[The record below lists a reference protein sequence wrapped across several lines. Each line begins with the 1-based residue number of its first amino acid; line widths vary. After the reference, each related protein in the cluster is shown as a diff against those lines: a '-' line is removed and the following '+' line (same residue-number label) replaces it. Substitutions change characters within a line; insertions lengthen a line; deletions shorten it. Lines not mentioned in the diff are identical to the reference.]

1 MSWVEKSF
9 RQEQEQRSPTGQEV
23 QASVDQLATIPRWK
37 PTWERICDAIRNNL
51 SQFNEVQG
59 AQFQP
64 SWGDLRIQV
73 IPKQEPFDT
82 VILEIDEQTGIMA
95 LTCPINHP
103 GTPRRGTFK
112 ISAGLITMKGDFVG
126 EPSPPDHD
134 MTPDEFSESI
144 LKPLLFPGLT

>member
-9 RQEQEQRSPTGQEV
+9 RQEQEQRGPAEQEAR
-23 QASVDQLATIPRWK
+23 ASVDQLVANPRWK
-37 PTWERICDAIRNNL
+37 PTWERICDDIRNSL
-51 SQFNEVQG
+51 SEFNEARG

-82 VILEIDEQTGIMA
+82 AILEIDEQTGTMA

-112 ISAGLITMKGDFVG
+112 ISEGLIASKGDSVG
-126 EPSPPDHD
+126 EPRPPDHG
-134 MTPDEFSESI
+134 MTPEEFSEFI
-144 LKPLLFPGLT
+144 LKPLLFPRLI